1 MANETPRAPFDDT
14 AGTHVPSRRD
24 LFILAGQLAF
34 LAACTP
40 LPTLKEKP
48 MTPSSEH
55 DFDFLIGS
63 WRVFHQRLR
72 ERLAGNDEWQEFDG
86 TCTMHTL
93 LGGQGNVDDN
103 VMNLPGGTYRG
114 VGLRSFDPATRR
126 WAIWWLD
133 SRTAHTIDTPV
144 IGSFDNG
151 VGSFYADESFNGKPI
166 RVRFRWTHTHTASPH
181 WEQAFSPDGGATWE
195 VNWKMRFVR
204 VTAGASGTASRTAS
218 GTNSEASA

>member
-1 MANETPRAPFDDT
+1 
-14 AGTHVPSRRD
+14 
-24 LFILAGQLAF
+24 
-34 LAACTP
+34 
-40 LPTLKEKP
+40 

-86 TCTMHTL
+86 TCTMNTL
-93 LGGQGNVDDN
+93 LGGFGNVDDN
-103 VMNLPGGTYRG
+103 VLNLPGGAYRG

-133 SRTAHTIDTPV
+133 SRNAHTVDTPV
-144 IGSFDNG
+144 VGSFDNG
-151 VGSFYADESFNGKPI
+151 VGSFYADENFNGKPI
-166 RVRFRWTHTHTASPH
+166 RVRFRWTDTHTASPH
-181 WEQAFSPDGGATWE
+181 WEQAFSPDGGTTWE

-204 VTAGASGTASRTAS
+204 ETAGASGTAS